1 MDIIDQLIG
10 KLIYLPAIIVGLSFH
25 EFAHAAVASK
35 LGDPTAK
42 SLGRVT
48 INPLAHI
55 DVLGFL
61 ALLLIGFGWGKPV
74 PIDPRYFKHRRRDEI
89 LVSLSG
95 VTMNLIL
102 AILFTGILKLLDQSA
117 NPFFATAPGGI
128 LIQML
133 VGCIWINLVLL
144 IFNLIPIPPLDGFH
158 VLAEVLNLR
167 RTPLYYQIYEKGP
180 FLLLLLIFF
189 NLTDLILGPG
199 VQFAYQILFNL
210 FFS

>member
-25 EFAHAAVASK
+25 EFSHAAVASK

>member
-25 EFAHAAVASK
+25 EFSHAAVASK

-42 SLGRVT
+42 NLGRVT

-74 PIDPRYFKHRRRDEI
+74 PVDPRYFKHRRRDEI

-95 VTMNLIL
+95 VTMNLLL
-102 AILFTGILKLLDQSA
+102 AILFTGILKLIDQSA

-144 IFNLIPIPPLDGFH
+144 IFNLIPIPPLDGFN

-167 RTPLYYQIYEKGP
+167 TKPYYYQIYEKGP

-189 NLTDLILGPG
+189 NVTDLILGPG
-199 VQFAYQILFNL
+199 VQFVYQIIFNL